1 MVFEIYLISL
11 NENTSSPE
19 VEQILRTLDRIRGK
33 VNMVAENSI
42 IASFDNAYV
51 DTIRNKTG
59 VKLVGGIN
67 FKGRKVKKVVKRES

>member
-1 MVFEIYLISL
+1 MVLETYLISL
-11 NENTSSPE
+11 NDSTSPTE
-19 VEQILRTLDRIRGK
+19 VEHILKTLSSLGGN
-33 VNMVAENSI
+33 VNMVAKKSI

-67 FKGRKVKKVVKRES
+67 FKGRKVRKIVKRES